1 MLPPFHRGE
10 KHEARQT
17 GCRSSAPRLCCA
29 GHAYAGGG
37 VSSLPRSFLLKNQN
51 ASMISPAMSSTF
63 SRKKKTGRR
72 NRPASLTRPIPTRP
86 TAASCR
92 TGLII
97 MQAGV
102 GGQERMR
109 QDVAGSFRGYKTGPG
124 PHPPDPVRSMAAKRL
139 RLPVLLVVTA
149 PRAAKGRWDLPEL
162 EPRDDRAFRL
172 RLGLWGGLHATRF
185 PISPSHGSTLPEV
198 ERADQAAPSPHAA

>member
-72 NRPASLTRPIPTRP
+72 NRPASLTRAIPTRP

-97 MQAGV
+97 TESGV
-102 GGQERMR
+102 EGQDSIR
-109 QDVAGSFRGYKTGPG
+109 QD
-124 PHPPDPVRSMAAKRL
+124 RSEERRVGKE
-139 RLPVLLVVTA
+139 
-149 PRAAKGRWDLPEL
+149 GR
-162 EPRDDRAFRL
+162 
-172 RLGLWGGLHATRF
+172 
-185 PISPSHGSTLPEV
+185 S
-198 ERADQAAPSPHAA
+198 